1 MKDKKNIILL
11 IVAIVF
17 VILAIYY
24 VYDVYK
30 TNKEPKTIYS
40 NNNVTQKT
48 NYNNFKVYDKENK
61 EVVLENYKDKP
72 VVILFW
78 QTSNSK
84 SVELLKNINSKYE
97 QYKDKIIFLPI
108 SMTDGK
114 TESVGSVEN
123 FLAASEISIPV
134 YYDLDKDAASIYT
147 ITEAPTFVFI
157 KKDNTVLNKKEGTIS
172 EDALLA
178 SLDILAEN
186 Y

>member
-1 MKDKKNIILL
+1 MKNKKNIILL
-11 IVAIVF
+11 VIAIIF
-17 VILAIYY
+17 LIIAIYY

-30 TNKEPKTIYS
+30 VKEEPKTLYS

-61 EVVLENYKDKP
+61 EVKLETYKDKP

-78 QTSNSK
+78 QSNNVN

-97 QYKDKIIFLPI
+97 EYKDKVVFLPI
-108 SMTDGK
+108 SMTDGR
-114 TESVGSVEN
+114 TESIESVEN
-123 FLAASEISIPV
+123 FLAASEITIPV
-134 YYDLDKDAASIYT
+134 YYDLDTDAASIYN
-147 ITEAPTFVFI
+147 IAEVPTFIFI
-157 KKDNTVLNKKEGTIS
+157 KKDNTILNKKEGNIS
-172 EDALLA
+172 EDALHA

>member
-11 IVAIVF
+11 IVAIIFLV
-17 VILAIYY
+17 LAIYY

-30 TNKEPKTIYS
+30 TNKEPKTLYS
-40 NNNVTQKT
+40 NNNTTQKT

-61 EVVLENYKDKP
+61 LIELEEYKDKP
-72 VVILFW
+72 IVILFW
-78 QTSNSK
+78 QANNTK
-84 SVELLKNINSKYE
+84 SVELLKSINSKYE
-97 QYKDKIIFLPI
+97 EYKDKIVFLPV

-114 TESVGSVEN
+114 TESIESVEN
-123 FLAASEISIPV
+123 FLSISEITIPM
-134 YYDLDKDAASIYT
+134 YYDLDKDAASIYN
-147 ITEAPTFVFI
+147 ITEVPTFVFV
-157 KKDNTVLNKKEGTIS
+157 KKDNTILNKKEGNIS